1 MARKKSAT
9 ATVDAPQ
16 VPLEELIKK
25 LIEKG
30 KKRGSLTYEE
40 INAVFDNIDEVGPE
54 RIDDLFEEIAS
65 LGIEVVE
72 EQVKE
77 EKAEAEPE
85 EQVEAA
91 IPAGMAL
98 DDPRALALDGR
109 REAACDGDRS
119 RRKRDAEKRHRR

>member
-40 INAVFDNIDEVGPE
+40 INAVFDHIDEVGPE

-65 LGIEVVE
+65 MGIEIVE
-72 EQVKE
+72 EQAKE
-77 EKAEAEPE
+77 
-85 EQVEAA
+85 
-91 IPAGMAL
+91 
-98 DDPRALALDGR
+98 
-109 REAACDGDRS
+109 
-119 RRKRDAEKRHRR
+119 